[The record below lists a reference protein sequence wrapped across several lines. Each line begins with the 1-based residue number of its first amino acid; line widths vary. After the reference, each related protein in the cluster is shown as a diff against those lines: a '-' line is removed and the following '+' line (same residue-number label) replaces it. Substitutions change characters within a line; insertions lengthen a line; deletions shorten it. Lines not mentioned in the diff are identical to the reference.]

1 MINNCR
7 HTTTVKSVTTRP
19 ATILLI
25 ACFVINIGQSPLQ
38 AQCPPN
44 IDFEDGM
51 FTGWTCYTG
60 SVAAVGDQNV
70 ISIYPSGPVNGRHT
84 IFPSVPNAG
93 VDPYGGF
100 PINCPNGSGYS
111 IRLGNDMGGGEAE
124 GISYEF
130 TIPAGRD
137 VYNLIYHYAVVFQD
151 PDHRENEQPRMQI
164 EIMNVTD
171 NVLIDCS
178 SFSFHPYGTLL
189 PGFQLSSVGGETPVW
204 FKDWSA
210 VSINLNGHAGKT
222 IRLYFKTGDC
232 TFRRHFG
239 YAYIDVNSECSD
251 EFVGATFCPD
261 DTAVYVTGPYGY
273 QDYTWYNNSFTAT
286 LGTSQT
292 LTLNPA
298 PTSGTT
304 VAVEVIPYAGYGC
317 LDTLYARLID
327 TLTLRAHAGPDK
339 LSCNEEPVQIG
350 SIPKPGVV
358 YRWDPPDG
366 LSGADISNPM
376 ASPTTTT
383 RYILTV
389 NSLGGGCLSKDTVF
403 VTASIINKD
412 LELIGKPSY
421 CITSGDSAVL
431 EVAPTASIQWYKDGR
446 AIPGATGTRYR
457 VPQTGSYHAVLI
469 NSDGCTATT
478 DDQAIVIDVPRKG
491 IRYPDEYAVINFP
504 LPLEARQ
511 FGANVVWTPSTYLN
525 DATSYTPVFKGPAD
539 QLYLIS
545 ITTESGCLTVDTLQ
559 VKAIES
565 VEIYVPTA
573 FTPNNDGLNDNL
585 RPILRGVKELRYFRI
600 YNRWGQVLYD
610 TRSDMPGWNGMLKG
624 IPQGTQV
631 VVWVA
636 EGVGVDGR
644 VYRRKG
650 YSTLVR

>member
-1 MINNCR
+1 VINNCR
-7 HTTTVKSVTTRP
+7 HTTTTKP
-19 ATILLI
+19 AAILLV
-25 ACFVINIGQSPLQ
+25 ACFAITFGQSSLH

-44 IDFEDGM
+44 IDFEDGS
-51 FTGWTCYTG
+51 FNGWTCYIG

-70 ISIYPSGPVNGRHT
+70 ISIYQAGGPVQGRHT
-84 IFPSVPNAG
+84 MFSSADNPG
-93 VDPYGGF
+93 FDPYGGF
-100 PINCPNGSGYS
+100 PVNCPNGSGNS

-171 NVLIDCS
+171 NVMIDCS
-178 SFSFHPYGTLL
+178 SFSFHPFGSLL
-189 PGFQLSSVGGETPVW
+189 PGFQLSSAAGDTPIW

-222 IRLYFKTGDC
+222 IRLYFKTADC

-273 QDYTWYNNSFTAT
+273 QNYTWYNNNFTAT

-298 PTSGTT
+298 PSSGTT

-339 LSCNEEPVQIG
+339 LSCNESAVQIG
-350 SIPKPGVV
+350 ANAKPGVV

-366 LSGADISNPM
+366 LSNAGISNPT
-376 ASPTTTT
+376 AAPTTTT

-389 NSLGGGCLSKDTVF
+389 NSLGGGCESKDTVV
-403 VTASIINKD
+403 VTASIINND
-412 LELIGKPSY
+412 IELIGNPSY

-431 EVAPTASIQWYKDGR
+431 QVAPIASVQWYRDGR
-446 AIPGATGTRYR
+446 AIPGATNRRYR
-457 VPQTGSYHAVLI
+457 ATQTGTYHAVLI
-469 NSDGCTATT
+469 NSDGCTIETPP
-478 DDQAIVIDVPRKG
+478 QSIVIDIPRKG

-511 FGANVVWTPSTYLN
+511 FGSTIVWTPSTYLN
-525 DATSYTPVFKGPAD
+525 DPNIYTPVFKGPTD

-545 ITTESGCLTVDTLQ
+545 ITTASGCLTVDTLQ

-585 RPILRGVKELRYFRI
+585 RPLLRGVKELRYFRI
-600 YNRWGQVLYD
+600 FNRWGQVLYD
-610 TRSDMPGWNGMLKG
+610 TRNDMPGWNGIFKG
-624 IPQGTQV
+624 APQGTQV
-631 VVWVA
+631 VVWMA
-636 EGVGVDGR
+636 EGVGVDGQ